1 MSSEKETVKSV
12 SLLCEHCGGTL
23 TVDEGREILACPFCG
38 NKTLIVEND
47 AVTIEKIRASA
58 NKEIEFERIRSNE
71 RLLQVAEEKRLEEES
86 KKQVE
91 KFRKGKFS
99 KFLIIAVFICAFC
112 AYICFA
118 RGQILAG
125 VLLVLQTLCFG
136 VAWVLGMQIVKE
148 KRRYIH
154 VLIALVGV
162 VLIVPSSRA
171 CTAQKEK
178 VVEEIEWSTIF
189 LGDKIPE
196 PESKKIDIHNN
207 TSGELWIDVINT
219 SEADYYKYIQKCK
232 EFGYTIETDES
243 SIGYKAY
250 NEDGYCL
257 DLGKPISNE
266 EMSIRLEAPVEVA
279 DLEWNTHSISEV
291 LPEPQSKVGAFL
303 SESEK
308 EVSVIVSKTEESDY
322 LAYLS
327 TCKDRGFTI
336 DAEEGQNTYI
346 AYDSNGNRVSLSY
359 TAGNKELKVNLK
371 FPMEFSN
378 ITWPTVGV
386 ATLVPI
392 PQSLSGQVVSDYDY
406 SYSVYIEN
414 ITKEEYENYIQKCI
428 EAGFDKDV
436 RKYEK
441 SMYADYSDD
450 INITIEYVGFNIMHV
465 SVRGSMS
472 EDYSSYKSNE
482 NSDMELEGSEEG
494 TVPVIPDIDVGAV
507 NPEFKAMMDGYEQFF
522 NEYVDFIN
530 SYTNADPLDALNMLE
545 SYSSYMEQYA
555 ETLTKLGEINQGE
568 LSAADLLYYTEV
580 TKRIY
585 DKIGEI
591 GQ

>member
-136 VAWVLGMQIVKE
+136 VAWVLGMQIIKE
-148 KRRYIH
+148 KKRYIY

-162 VLIVPSSRA
+162 VLIIPSARA

-178 VVEEIEWSTIF
+178 VVEEIEWSI
-189 LGDKIPE
+189 LDMGDMIPE
-196 PESKKIDIHNN
+196 PKSTKIDISLN
-207 TSGELWIDVINT
+207 SAERLSIDVYDMTENDCYAYMKECEKEYNYNIDVDKVSSTFSAYN
-219 SEADYYKYIQKCK
+219 SE
-232 EFGYTIETDES
+232 
-243 SIGYKAY
+243 GYKLFIVHVGDY
-250 NEDGYCL
+250 
-257 DLGKPISNE
+257 
-266 EMSIRLEAPVEVA
+266 MSISLDCPVE
-279 DLEWNTHSISEV
+279 
-291 LPEPQSKVGAFL
+291 F
-303 SESEK
+303 
-308 EVSVIVSKTEESDY
+308 
-322 LAYLS
+322 
-327 TCKDRGFTI
+327 
-336 DAEEGQNTYI
+336 
-346 AYDSNGNRVSLSY
+346 
-359 TAGNKELKVNLK
+359 
-371 FPMEFSN
+371 
-378 ITWPTVGV
+378 
-386 ATLVPI
+386 
-392 PQSLSGQVVSDYDY
+392 
-406 SYSVYIEN
+406 
-414 ITKEEYENYIQKCI
+414 EEYEFPDYAIQNGLPLPKSEVGHYEWKYDDNFNVKIGNTTEEDYKEYVSSCI
-428 EAGFDKDV
+428 EAGFIKDSQEGKQFYNGSNESGYKISV
-436 RKYEK
+436 SYL
-441 SMYADYSDD
+441 
-450 INITIEYVGFNIMHV
+450 GFNT
-465 SVRGSMS
+465 MS
-472 EDYSSYKSNE
+472 IDFDSPKA
-482 NSDMELEGSEEG
+482 EEEP
-494 TVPVIPDIDVGAV
+494 TPTPEQKEEITKTPEIPNIPDIDAGTVD
-507 NPEFKAMMDGYEQFF
+507 PEFKAMMDSYEQFF

-530 SYTNADPLDALNMLE
+530 SYTSADPMEALNMLE

-555 ETLTKLGEINQGE
+555 EALTKLGEINQGD
-568 LSAADLLYYTEV
+568 LSTAELLYYTEV

-585 DKIGEI
+585 DRLGEI